1 VPRPAAAAA
10 PASIPAEPDAAAA
23 EGLVKA
29 SARRQA
35 RWVEVWLRRR
45 REHVVD
51 DIAALSPEAQAALC
65 EQLLADMEARQVHPS
80 IRKRLQTSGWQHP
93 LVLPEMVRWYAQGTH
108 GPGWDQ
114 PTPQQLLEIAAE
126 LGDG

>member
-1 VPRPAAAAA
+1 M
-10 PASIPAEPDAAAA
+10 
-23 EGLVKA
+23 KT

-45 REHVVD
+45 RERVVD
-51 DIAALSPEAQAALC
+51 DIAALSAEAQAALC

-93 LVLPEMVRWYAQGTH
+93 LVLPEMVRWYAQGVH